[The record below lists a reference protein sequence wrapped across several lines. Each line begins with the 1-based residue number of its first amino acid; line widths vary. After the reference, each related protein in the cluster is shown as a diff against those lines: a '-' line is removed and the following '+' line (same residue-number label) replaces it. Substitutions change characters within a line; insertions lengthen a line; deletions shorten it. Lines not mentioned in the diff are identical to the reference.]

1 MPVYTVAAHVWRG
14 SASPPC
20 LEDILFTWTFPA
32 SKHSPWRSHFLGRSR
47 QRSELRSWPTR
58 QTILN
63 WEMIQWCE
71 SLNPF
76 AYFYWTWTH
85 KLNPV
90 HEEMQK
96 GARTW
101 LQDIF
106 PNQNSILLIFF
117 NSLTTSGMLFPAW
130 WILGKWQ
137 TVGKETRVE
146 G

>member
-1 MPVYTVAAHVWRG
+1 MPVYTVTTCLTWLRISALPGGYFIHLDLPHVQ
-14 SASPPC
+14 
-20 LEDILFTWTFPA
+20 TFALTISLP
-32 SKHSPWRSHFLGRSR
+32 GRSC
-47 QRSELRSWPTR
+47 QRSEPRLWPTR